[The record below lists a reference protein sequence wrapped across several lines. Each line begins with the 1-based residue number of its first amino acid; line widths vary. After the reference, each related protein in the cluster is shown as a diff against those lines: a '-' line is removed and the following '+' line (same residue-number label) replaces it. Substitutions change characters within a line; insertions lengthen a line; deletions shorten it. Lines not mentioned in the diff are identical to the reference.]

1 MCGAF
6 DAEIL
11 GHRVIFLLEPAIT
24 EKKFTGVSEV
34 LRAYIGSDDDDTI

>member
-6 DAEIL
+6 VAENL
-11 GHRVIFLLEPAIT
+11 GYRVIFLLEPAIT